1 MTCDCGRLR
10 QERRCGAVRQTA
22 SKEQPNRTPR
32 LPALSALTCDDECAR
47 LERNRSLA
55 AALGVG
61 IDEST
66 TTAATSAS
74 IIPYSTE
81 TLDMYMQLAST
92 TSPATLQTY
101 ESTLHSLATSPTQ
114 RSVRFQPAKP
124 ALRAFTHF
132 LAADWGFA
140 TESFDP
146 EPHRHVFVLKPT
158 SWAPVRLSTSGI
170 GIGGMT
176 VGEGVK
182 KREQRRMKE
191 RESQRV
197 AAMEAKAQRETAKM
211 DSTATAGG
219 TDGGWAQVASRRNLA
234 PIIAASSSGGGG
246 VIRPNPAVKGSIYM
260 ALAAAQA
267 DDGAMDGKK
276 ERLVLR
282 SAKQMKRQSQR
293 EPEVV
298 DSWEEEEEREE
309 KEEQKVGSIEEAR
322 TAEEDPAAV

>member
-1 MTCDCGRLR
+1 
-10 QERRCGAVRQTA
+10 
-22 SKEQPNRTPR
+22 
-32 LPALSALTCDDECAR
+32 
-47 LERNRSLA
+47 
-55 AALGVG
+55 
-61 IDEST
+61 
-66 TTAATSAS
+66 
-74 IIPYSTE
+74 
-81 TLDMYMQLAST
+81 
-92 TSPATLQTY
+92 
-101 ESTLHSLATSPTQ
+101 
-114 RSVRFQPAKP
+114 
-124 ALRAFTHF
+124 
-132 LAADWGFA
+132 
-140 TESFDP
+140 
-146 EPHRHVFVLKPT
+146 
-158 SWAPVRLSTSGI
+158 
-170 GIGGMT
+170 MT